1 MYNDTRE
8 QIMRFLQ
15 IITNSDVKICVEN
28 WGVGQQIW
36 LIDLKSFKQKKS
48 FTFNFFFN
56 LLI

>member
-36 LIDLKSFKQKKS
+36 LIDLKSSKHEKI
-48 FTFNFFFN
+48 TH
-56 LLI
+56 L